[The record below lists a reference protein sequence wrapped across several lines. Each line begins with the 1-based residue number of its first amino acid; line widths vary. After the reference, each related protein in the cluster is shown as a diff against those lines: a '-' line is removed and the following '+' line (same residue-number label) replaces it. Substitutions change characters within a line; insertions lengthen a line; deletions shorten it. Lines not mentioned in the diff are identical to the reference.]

1 MHTNMET
8 KPLNV
13 FGKSLVECS
22 LDPLTGFYRDG
33 CCTTGA
39 EDHGQHLVCIVASAD
54 FLIFSKKQ
62 GNDLSTPLPA
72 FQFAGIKPGDRW
84 CLCASRWLEAYYSG
98 QAPSVVLEST
108 NQKVLDLIPF
118 EILLEF
124 KFGE

>member
-1 MHTNMET
+1 MET

-33 CCTTGA
+33 CCTTGTD
-39 EDHGQHLVCIVASAD
+39 DHGQHLVCIVASAD

-84 CLCASRWLEAYYSG
+84 CLCASLWLEAYHAG

-108 NQKVLDLIPF
+108 NQKVLDVIPF

-124 KFGE
+124 KHSE